1 MELIGPDTLRQLVPM
16 DRLIDAVEAAYRD
29 VASGRDRSPLRQHL
43 ELPDGGLLVLMPAV
57 REGGAGA
64 SVKLITWVPGNPAR
78 GLPTIQG
85 TVTWFDATTGEPA
98 VQLDGPTVTALRTGA
113 ASGVATRLMA
123 RPDAA
128 VMALIGTGVQAEPQ
142 VRAVLAARPIRE
154 VRAYSRTADRREAF
168 AAAMDAELPVRVR
181 ATESAEAAV
190 RGADVVCCV
199 TPSEAPV
206 LDAEWLE
213 PGCHV
218 NALGSFRMGMVE
230 IPPDAFGR
238 ATLVAVDSRDAA
250 AHEAGD
256 VAAAIESGQLA
267 ADALVEIGSL
277 PSAWAAE
284 REPSA
289 ITIFKS
295 VGLAI
300 QDLALADLAVAA
312 WRERGAGASYRS
324 TPNAG

>member
-1 MELIGPDTLRQLVPM
+1 MELIGPDTLRSLVPM
-16 DRLIDAVEAAYRD
+16 DRLLDAVEAAYRD
-29 VASGRDRSPLRQHL
+29 VAAGRDQSPIRQHL
-43 ELPDGGLLVLMPAV
+43 ELPGGGLLVLMPAV

-64 SVKLITWVPGNPAR
+64 SVKLITWVPGNPER

-85 TVTWFDATTGEPA
+85 TVTWFDAATGEPA

-142 VRAVLAARPIRE
+142 IRAVLAARPIRE
-154 VRAYSRTADRREAF
+154 VRVFSRTADRREAF
-168 AAAMDAELPVRVR
+168 AATMDAALPVTVR
-181 ATESAEAAV
+181 ATDSAEAAV

-199 TPSEAPV
+199 TPSPTPV
-206 LDAEWLE
+206 LAADWLA
-213 PGCHV
+213 PGTHV
-218 NALGSFRMGMVE
+218 NALGAFRLGMVE
-230 IPPDAFGR
+230 IPPEAFGR
-238 ATLVAVDSRDAA
+238 AALVAVDSREAA
-250 AHEAGD
+250 DHEAGD
-256 VAAAIESGQLA
+256 VAAAIEAGQLA
-267 ADALVEIGSL
+267 AEAIVEIGSL
-277 PSAWAAE
+277 PSTGAADRDAE
-284 REPSA
+284 A

-312 WRERGAGASYRS
+312 WRERSGGG
-324 TPNAG
+324 T

>member
-1 MELIGPDTLRQLVPM
+1 MELIGPDTLRSLVPM
-16 DRLIDAVEAAYRD
+16 DRLLDAVEAAYRD
-29 VASGRDRSPLRQHL
+29 VAAGRDRSPIRQHL
-43 ELPDGGLLVLMPAV
+43 ELPGGGLLVVMPAV
-57 REGGAGA
+57 REGGGGA
-64 SVKLITWVPGNPAR
+64 SVKLISWVPDNPER

-85 TVTWFDATTGEPA
+85 VVTWFDGTTGEAA

-113 ASGVATRLMA
+113 ASGVATRLLA

-128 VMALIGTGVQAEPQ
+128 VMALIGSGVQAESQ
-142 VRAVLAARPIRE
+142 VRGVLAARPLRE
-154 VRAYSRTADRREAF
+154 VRVYSRTADRRED
-168 AAAMDAELPVRVR
+168 AARALDDALPVTVR
-181 ATESAEAAV
+181 AAESAEAAV

-199 TPSEAPV
+199 TPSPTPV
-206 LDAEWLE
+206 LEAEWLE

-230 IPPDAFGR
+230 IPPEAFGR
-238 ATLVAVDSRDAA
+238 AALVAVDSREAA

-256 VAAAIESGQLA
+256 VAVAIEAGHLA
-267 ADALVEIGSL
+267 ADAIVEIGSVA
-277 PSAWAAE
+277 PTWAAE
-284 REPSA
+284 RDPAA

-312 WRERGAGASYRS
+312 WREQGGGAGA
-324 TPNAG
+324 